1 MMGEIEVALAVS
13 ARLWPDRLHRFLAD
27 HGGARVRAQVLAP
40 EDALAEMYEVLIID
54 DVSSF
59 LTPRLIQELQQRQRM
74 VLGVFDP
81 ADGQDG
87 KERLR
92 ECGVD
97 QVIESEASA
106 EEFVVAVRALVT
118 LAPNR
123 SVPEPEESSEPVTGG
138 RLIAVGA
145 PPGGCG
151 ATEVA
156 VSIATRLGR
165 TSPTVLI
172 DVDEVAPSVAQ
183 RLGLRLL
190 PNLRTAIDVVQ
201 HRSGDLQR
209 ALQGYG
215 RVSVLC
221 GFTGERDWAEVRPI
235 ELHDVVMELRRRFR
249 FLVANVGPRLEEAG
263 FGESERSGVSRS
275 VIAAADAVVGIGLAH
290 PVSVSRTIAW
300 SLAASALNPAA
311 ARSLLINRAPR
322 SAFRRGEI
330 RLEVARATGVQAEFL
345 PDDDRVEA
353 ASWVGK
359 PVAGGRFRRAVDHFT
374 DRNLTW

>member
-1 MMGEIEVALAVS
+1 MNEIEVALAVS
-13 ARLWPDRLHRFLAD
+13 ARVWPDRLHRFLAD

-40 EDALAEMYEVLIID
+40 EDALAESYEVLIID

-59 LTPRLIQELQQRQRM
+59 LTPRLVQELQRRQRL

-97 QVIESEASA
+97 QVIESAASA
-106 EEFVVAVRALVT
+106 EEFVVAVRALVA
-118 LAPNR
+118 LAPYQR
-123 SVPEPEESSEPVTGG
+123 VDESDEPEELASGG

-156 VSIATRLGR
+156 ISMAARLSR
-165 TSPTVLI
+165 SAPTVLI

-190 PNLRTAIDVVQ
+190 PNLRTAIDVIQ
-201 HRSGDLQR
+201 HRRGDLDR
-209 ALQGYG
+209 SLQAIGD
-215 RVSVLC
+215 VSVLC
-221 GFTGERDWAEVRPI
+221 GFSGERDWMEIRPI
-235 ELHDVVMELRRRFR
+235 ELHDVISELRGRFT
-249 FLVANVGPRLEEAG
+249 FLVANVGPLQEGGG
-263 FGESERSGVSRS
+263 FGAGERFGLSRS
-275 VIAAADAVVGIGLAH
+275 MVASAEAVVGVGLGH

-300 SLAASALNPAA
+300 TIAATALNPSAT
-311 ARSLLINRAPR
+311 RSLVINQAPR
-322 SAFRRGEI
+322 SIYRRGEI
-330 RLEVARATGVQAEFL
+330 RLEVTRATGLEVEFL
-345 PDDDRVEA
+345 PGDERVEA
-353 ASWVGK
+353 ASWAGK
-359 PVAGGRFRRAVDHFT
+359 PVASGKFRRAVDRLA
-374 DRNLTW
+374 DRHTAW

>member
-1 MMGEIEVALAVS
+1 MSEIEVALAVS
-13 ARLWPDRLHRFLAD
+13 ARVWPDRLHRFLAD

-40 EDALAEMYEVLIID
+40 EDALAEIYEVLIID

-74 VLGVFDP
+74 VLGVFDS

-97 QVIESEASA
+97 QVIESAASA
-106 EEFVVAVRALVT
+106 EEFVIAVRALVA

-123 SVPEPEESSEPVTGG
+123 NVPEPAGSVEPVIGG

-156 VSIATRLGR
+156 VSVATRLSR
-165 TSPTVLI
+165 IAATVLL

-201 HRSGDLQR
+201 HRSGDLDR
-209 ALQGYG
+209 ALQETG
-215 RVSVLC
+215 RLKVLC

-235 ELHDVVMELRRRFR
+235 ELHDVLSELRGRFR

-263 FGESERSGVSRS
+263 FGEGERCGVSRS
-275 VIAAADAVVGIGLAH
+275 VIAGADAVVGVGLGH

-300 SLAASALNPAA
+300 SIAASALNPVAM
-311 ARSLLINRAPR
+311 RSLLINRAPR
-322 SAFRRGEI
+322 SAFRKGEI
-330 RLEVARATGVQAEFL
+330 RLEVTRATGLQVEFL
-345 PDDDRVEA
+345 PGDDRVEA
-353 ASWVGK
+353 ASWMGN
-359 PVAGGRFRRAVDHFT
+359 PVATGRFRRAVDHFT

>member
-1 MMGEIEVALAVS
+1 MNEIEVALAVS
-13 ARLWPDRLHRFLAD
+13 ARVWPDRLHRFLAD

-40 EDALAEMYEVLIID
+40 EDALAESYEVLIID

-59 LTPRLIQELQQRQRM
+59 LTPRLVQELQRRQRM

-97 QVIESEASA
+97 QVIESAASA
-106 EEFVVAVRALVT
+106 EEFVVAVRALVA
-118 LAPNR
+118 LAPYR
-123 SVPEPEESSEPVTGG
+123 RVDESDEAEELTPGG

-156 VSIATRLGR
+156 VSIAARLSRSG
-165 TSPTVLI
+165 PTVLI

-190 PNLRTAIDVVQ
+190 PNLRTAIDVIQ
-201 HRSGDLQR
+201 HRRGDLGR
-209 ALQGYG
+209 SLQTIGD
-215 RVSVLC
+215 VSVLC
-221 GFTGERDWAEVRPI
+221 GFSGERDWTEIRPI
-235 ELHDVVMELRRRFR
+235 ELHDVISELRSRFR
-249 FLVANVGPRLEEAG
+249 FLVANVGPLLEDG
-263 FGESERSGVSRS
+263 GLGDSQRFGLSRS
-275 VIAAADAVVGIGLAH
+275 VVTSADAVVGVGLGH

-300 SLAASALNPAA
+300 SVAATRLNPGAT
-311 ARSLLINRAPR
+311 RSLVINRAPR
-322 SAFRRGEI
+322 SIYRRGEI
-330 RLEVARATGVQAEFL
+330 RLEVSRATGLAVEFL
-345 PDDDRVEA
+345 PGDERVEA
-353 ASWVGK
+353 ASWLGK
-359 PVAGGRFRRAVDHFT
+359 PVASGKFRRAVDRLA
-374 DRNLTW
+374 DRHLTW